1 MRLPREE
8 ELYGIL
14 RIIDDA
20 LQTLEVGKEEMGT
33 LIGSETTTEAD
44 QKSIRVDPIEYRY
57 GRFGITTTLD
67 PLLSVEGADMLDQMK
82 LNLLVRLPY
91 LFVRYGLDL
100 RPRILGRLILD
111 KVLAEVLEIELL
123 PSWGSP
129 CR

>member
-8 ELYGIL
+8 ELYGVL

-44 QKSIRVDPIEYRY
+44 QKSIRIDPIEYRY

-82 LNLLVRLPY
+82 LNLLVCLPD
-91 LFVRYGLDL
+91 LFIGHRLDL
-100 RPRILGRLILD
+100 CPRSLRRLLLD
-111 KVLAEVLEIELL
+111 KVLAEVLEVELL
-123 PSWGSP
+123 PGWGSP

>member
-8 ELYGIL
+8 ELYGVL

-33 LIGSETTTEAD
+33 LVGSETTTEAD
-44 QKSIRVDPIEYRY
+44 QKSIWVDPIEYRY

-67 PLLSVEGADMLDQMK
+67 PLLPVEGADMLDQMK
-82 LNLLVRLPY
+82 LNLLVCLPN
-91 LFVRYGLDL
+91 LFVGHRLDL
-100 RPRILGRLILD
+100 RPRSLRRLLLD
-111 KVLAEVLEIELL
+111 KVLAEVLEVELL
-123 PSWGSP
+123 PGWGSP